1 MTKNERRKTKD
12 EERKTKNEIEMSI
25 LRYIG
30 GVELEED
37 CQHNRQ
43 MKRKGFVK
51 LMLRNP
57 EFRYQVYYRMRLH
70 SRLWRILLKPL
81 SPFNMLNLYINC
93 RNIGGGL
100 VFQHGFSTDIGC
112 HSIGKN
118 CIINQ
123 MVTVGYNNSS
133 DCPTIG
139 NDVHLCTGAKV
150 IGNITIGD
158 DVIVG
163 ANAVVV
169 KDVPSHSIVAGIPAK
184 IIKTRKDM
192 NSEWVRV

>member
-1 MTKNERRKTKD
+1 
-12 EERKTKNEIEMSI
+12 MSI
-25 LRYIG
+25 LRYLG

-37 CQHNRQ
+37 CQRIKQIRRQ
-43 MKRKGFVK
+43 SLVRLF
-51 LMLRNP
+51 LRFP
-57 EFRYQVYYRMRLH
+57 EFRYQFYYRMRLH
-70 SRLWRILLKPL
+70 SVLWRILLKPL

-100 VFQHGFSTDIGC
+100 MFQHGFSTDIGC
-112 HSIGKN
+112 RSIGRN

-133 DCPTIG
+133 DCPIIG

-150 IGNITIGD
+150 IGNVTIGD

-184 IIKTRKDM
+184 VIKTRKDM
-192 NSEWVRV
+192 KSEWEKVNS